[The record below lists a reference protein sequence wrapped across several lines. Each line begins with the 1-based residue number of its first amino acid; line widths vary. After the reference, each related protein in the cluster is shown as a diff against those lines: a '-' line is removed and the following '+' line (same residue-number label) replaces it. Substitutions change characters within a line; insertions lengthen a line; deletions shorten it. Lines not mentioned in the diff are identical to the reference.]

1 MDEIVSG
8 DEVIGS
14 IWGRLKKAAK
24 KVGSAG
30 KAVGKGA
37 YRAGKAG
44 YKAGKKVGK
53 YGYKVANKAAKVA
66 SPYLPAAAAAVTAV
80 KLVRA
85 ARKGNPSAKKRIVR
99 MRQAADA
106 GDVEAQKAVG
116 VVQAV
121 APLPQAQENY
131 EPKPQEEQAAQEAQ
145 EEYAEECEGYEC
157 ESEEEEAPADEDV
170 EYDEEPADG
179 SVAGWLFNK
188 GYRNNVQAAELDKK
202 NPFHAMRALYA
213 AGMGKGTGTLKDGI
227 DLGKK
232 LLGL

>member
-1 MDEIVSG
+1 MKEIVSG

-14 IWGRLKKAAK
+14 VWGRLKKAAK
-24 KVGSAG
+24 KVGRAG
-30 KAVGKGA
+30 KAVGRAGYKAGRA
-37 YRAGKAG
+37 GYKAGKAG
-44 YKAGKKVGK
+44 YKL
-53 YGYKVANKAAKVA
+53 ANRVSKAA

-85 ARKGNPSAKKRIVR
+85 ARKGNPSAKQRIVR

-131 EPKPQEEQAAQEAQ
+131 EPAPQEEQAVQEAQ
-145 EEYAEECEGYEC
+145 EEYAEECEGGEC
-157 ESEEEEAPADEDV
+157 EEEAQDDEEV
-170 EYDEEPADG
+170 EYPEEPADG

-188 GYRNNVQAAELDKK
+188 GYRNNIQAAELDKK
-202 NPFHAMRALYA
+202 NPFHAMRALYS